1 MRSIRF
7 PLVAVPVFIFV
18 GNLMNQSGITEVI
31 YRFATTLVG
40 RVHGGLAQVNIV
52 GSLIFSGMS
61 GAALADIGGLGRIEV
76 KAMASHGF
84 KREFAG
90 ALTCASAIVGPIF
103 PPSIPLIIYGSATNV
118 SIIQLLLA
126 GIVPALI
133 CVALLMVTVAF
144 LAWKRNFP
152 RAARWPT
159 LARALGRLPARAC
172 RRLMTPVLL
181 VSGMLLGFF
190 TPTEAASITVAYVI
204 FISAVIYR
212 TLTWQHL
219 VHSAFETLK
228 STSAILI
235 IVAAAA
241 LFGWIMAI
249 EQIPQTVAKQLL
261 SLSTD
266 PLMLLLIVNVIL
278 LIAGHVPRFDDG
290 DAPHHPDHRR
300 AAASCRR
307 RPGPSRHRRDLQPD
321 ARAPHAADGAR
332 ALPHHRHRPGLD
344 ARGAAR
350 AAALLHPA
358 RRDARHHHALP
369 GAVAL
374 DPEDDP
380 VGQDHSFP
388 VSPALR
394 SGHAALA
401 RRATGFPPPRE
412 GIAVAPNPPGGPRA
426 KVFALSKSG
435 ERDAGDQLTFGFVP
449 VSRRPRAVLR
459 PAVKPTSPAST
470 TALCTLSA

>member
-1 MRSIRF
+1 MRSIPF

-90 ALTCASAIVGPIF
+90 ALDLRVRDRRADLPAQHSAHHLRLGDECLDHPAPARRHRAGADLRR
-103 PPSIPLIIYGSATNV
+103 PPDDHGRHPR
-118 SIIQLLLA
+118 LA
-126 GIVPALI
+126 AEL
-133 CVALLMVTVAF
+133 
-144 LAWKRNFP
+144 P
-152 RAARWPT
+152 RAPRWPT
-159 LARALGRLPARAC
+159 LRELWADFLPALPA
-172 RRLMTPVLL
+172 LMTPVLL

-212 TLTWQHL
+212 TLTWRHL

-249 EQIPQTVAKQLL
+249 EQIPQTLARSLL

-278 LIAGHVPRFDDG
+278 LIAGMFLDSTTATLLIIPII
-290 DAPHHPDHRR
+290 AR
-300 AAASCRR
+300 AAAPRR
-307 RPGPSRHRRDLQPD
+307 NRPGPSRHRGDLQPD
-321 ARAPHAADGAR
+321 ARPPDAADGAR
-332 ALPHHRHRPGLD
+332 PVPHHRYRAGLD
-344 ARGAAR
+344 AGGAAR

-358 RRDARHHHALP
+358 RRHPRHHHAGP
-369 GAVAL
+369 GALAV

-380 VGQDHSFP
+380 LTSRQ
-388 VSPALR
+388 
-394 SGHAALA
+394 
-401 RRATGFPPPRE
+401 RE
-412 GIAVAPNPPGGPRA
+412 PDRW
-426 KVFALSKSG
+426 S
-435 ERDAGDQLTFGFVP
+435 
-449 VSRRPRAVLR
+449 
-459 PAVKPTSPAST
+459 
-470 TALCTLSA
+470 

>member
-1 MRSIRF
+1 VTVFLLGAFTIFFLLGWPVVLAVMIPAVVYVLWNGFPIELIGQRMAYALDSF

-31 YRFATTLVG
+31 YRFATTLVS

-76 KAMASHGF
+76 KAMTSHGF

-133 CVALLMVTVAF
+133 CVALLMVTVAV
-144 LAWKRNFP
+144 LAWRRDFP
-152 RAARWPT
+152 RAPRWPT
-159 LARALGRLPARAC
+159 LRELWSDFLPALPA
-172 RRLMTPVLL
+172 LLTPVLL
-181 VSGMLLGFF
+181 VSGMLLGLF

-212 TLTWQHL
+212 TLTWRHL

-249 EQIPQTVAKQLL
+249 EQIPQTLARSLL

-266 PLMLLLIVNVIL
+266 PLMLLLIVNAIL
-278 LIAGHVPRFDDG
+278 LIAGMFLDSTTATLLIIPIIA
-290 DAPHHPDHRR
+290 AP
-300 AAASCRR
+300 
-307 RPGPSRHRRDLQPD
+307 
-321 ARAPHAADGAR
+321 
-332 ALPHHRHRPGLD
+332 
-344 ARGAAR
+344 
-350 AAALLHPA
+350 LHLA
-358 RRDARHHHALP
+358 
-369 GAVAL
+369 GV
-374 DPEDDP
+374 DP
-380 VGQDHSFP
+380 VHLGIVAIFNLMLGLLTPPMGLALFLISDIAQ
-388 VSPALR
+388 VSM
-394 SGHAALA
+394 
-401 RRATGFPPPRE
+401 
-412 GIAVAPNPPGGPRA
+412 
-426 KVFALSKSG
+426 
-435 ERDAGDQLTFGFVP
+435 
-449 VSRRPRAVLR
+449 RAVLIELL
-459 PAVKPTSPAST
+459 PFYLPLLA
-470 TALCTLSA
+470 TLGIITLFPELSLWIPKMIR

>member
-1 MRSIRF
+1 VTVFLLGAFTVFFLLGWPVVLAVMIPAVVYVLWNGFPIELIGQRMAYALDSF

-31 YRFATTLVG
+31 YRFATTLVS
-40 RVHGGLAQVNIV
+40 RIHGGLAQVNIV

-133 CVALLMVTVAF
+133 CVALLMITVAF
-144 LAWKRNFP
+144 LAWTRKYP
-152 RAARWPT
+152 RAPRWPT
-159 LARALGRLPARAC
+159 MRELWADFVPALPA
-172 RRLMTPVLL
+172 LMTPVLL
-181 VSGMLLGFF
+181 VGGMLLGFF

-204 FISAVIYR
+204 FISAAIYR

-249 EQIPQTVAKQLL
+249 EQIPQTLARNLL

-278 LIAGHVPRFDDG
+278 LIAGMFLDSTTATLLIIPII
-290 DAPHHPDHRR
+290 A
-300 AAASCRR
+300 
-307 RPGPSRHRRDLQPD
+307 GP
-321 ARAPHAADGAR
+321 
-332 ALPHHRHRPGLD
+332 
-344 ARGAAR
+344 
-350 AAALLHPA
+350 LHLA
-358 RRDARHHHALP
+358 
-369 GAVAL
+369 GV
-374 DPEDDP
+374 DP
-380 VGQDHSFP
+380 VHLGIVAIFNLMLGLLTPPMGLALFLISDIAQ
-388 VSPALR
+388 VSM
-394 SGHAALA
+394 
-401 RRATGFPPPRE
+401 
-412 GIAVAPNPPGGPRA
+412 
-426 KVFALSKSG
+426 
-435 ERDAGDQLTFGFVP
+435 
-449 VSRRPRAVLR
+449 RAVLKELL
-459 PAVKPTSPAST
+459 PFYPPLLA
-470 TALCTLSA
+470 TLAIITLFPELSLWIPKMIR

>member
-1 MRSIRF
+1 MTTFLLGSFTAFFLLGWPVVLAVMIPAVAYILWNGFPIELIGQRMAYALDSF

-31 YRFATTLVG
+31 YRFATTLVA
-40 RVHGGLAQVNIV
+40 RIHGGLAQVNIV

-76 KAMASHGF
+76 KAMSSHGF

-133 CVALLMVTVAF
+133 CVALLMVTVAY
-144 LAWKRNFP
+144 LAWRRNFP
-152 RAARWPT
+152 RAPRWPT
-159 LARALGRLPARAC
+159 LRELWADFLPAFPA
-172 RRLMTPVLL
+172 LMTPILL

-190 TPTEAASITVAYVI
+190 TPTEAASVTVAYVV

-241 LFGWIMAI
+241 LFGWIMAV
-249 EQIPQTVAKQLL
+249 EQIPQAMARSLL

-266 PLMLLLIVNVIL
+266 PLMLLLIVNGIL
-278 LIAGHVPRFDDG
+278 LIAGMFLDSTTATLLIIPII
-290 DAPHHPDHRR
+290 A
-300 AAASCRR
+300 
-307 RPGPSRHRRDLQPD
+307 GP
-321 ARAPHAADGAR
+321 
-332 ALPHHRHRPGLD
+332 
-344 ARGAAR
+344 
-350 AAALLHPA
+350 LHLA
-358 RRDARHHHALP
+358 
-369 GAVAL
+369 GV
-374 DPEDDP
+374 DP
-380 VGQDHSFP
+380 VHLGIVAIFNLMLGLLTPPMGLALFLITDIAQ
-388 VSPALR
+388 VSM
-394 SGHAALA
+394 
-401 RRATGFPPPRE
+401 
-412 GIAVAPNPPGGPRA
+412 
-426 KVFALSKSG
+426 
-435 ERDAGDQLTFGFVP
+435 
-449 VSRRPRAVLR
+449 RAVLR
-459 PAVKPTSPAST
+459 ELTPFYIPLLA
-470 TALCTLSA
+470 TLAIITFFPELSLWIPKMIR

>member
-1 MRSIRF
+1 MAYALDSF

-76 KAMASHGF
+76 KAMSSHGF

-133 CVALLMVTVAF
+133 CVALLMITVAI

-152 RAARWPT
+152 RADRWPT
-159 LARALGRLPARAC
+159 LRELWADFLPALPA
-172 RRLMTPVLL
+172 LLTPVLL

-190 TPTEAASITVAYVI
+190 TPTEAASVTVAYVVL
-204 FISAVIYR
+204 ISAVIYR

-219 VHSAFETLK
+219 IHSAFETLK

-241 LFGWIMAI
+241 LFSWIMAI
-249 EQIPQTVAKQLL
+249 DQVPQTVAKQLL

-266 PLMLLLIVNVIL
+266 PLMLLVIVNIIL
-278 LIAGHVPRFDDG
+278 LIAGMFLDSTTATLLIIPVI
-290 DAPHHPDHRR
+290 A
-300 AAASCRR
+300 
-307 RPGPSRHRRDLQPD
+307 GP
-321 ARAPHAADGAR
+321 
-332 ALPHHRHRPGLD
+332 
-344 ARGAAR
+344 
-350 AAALLHPA
+350 LHLA
-358 RRDARHHHALP
+358 
-369 GAVAL
+369 GV
-374 DPEDDP
+374 DP
-380 VGQDHSFP
+380 VHLGIVAIFNLMLGLLTPPMGLALFLITDIAQ
-388 VSPALR
+388 VSM
-394 SGHAALA
+394 
-401 RRATGFPPPRE
+401 
-412 GIAVAPNPPGGPRA
+412 
-426 KVFALSKSG
+426 
-435 ERDAGDQLTFGFVP
+435 
-449 VSRRPRAVLR
+449 RAVLR
-459 PAVKPTSPAST
+459 ELTPFYIPLAA
-470 TALCTLSA
+470 TLAMITLFPELSLWIPKMIR